1 MIDITDIKVG
11 DKIRLIKPFCDHEV
25 DFTTNH
31 IGKEY
36 VVTKIIITNNL
47 QIVVINIST
56 KIQDK
61 EIMVDDY
68 GISKL
73 NFDCF
78 EKVSDKEKVP
88 DKPENNQEKCKSDKD
103 IAYKEPNTKE
113 PRVNVK
119 YYTDNMQFNNVLEFC
134 DIRTF
139 TAFGKT
145 TIVAVRFPNNYVI
158 VESSS
163 CADEKDYNEKLG
175 IKLCMQRIEQK
186 YMEHI
191 AFMKCEDHSMWDSL
205 EELDCS
211 YDFLEDIDTNKK
223 ENSCDEECSCDC
235 CDCIGKDVCVDSSY
249 NDYLPIDRFID
260 EMTDK
265 LQKKIYE
272 SIKRELFDSGIDIE
286 EDQK

>member
-47 QIVVINIST
+47 QVVVINVSV

-88 DKPENNQEKCKSDKD
+88 DKSENNQEKCKSDKD
-103 IAYKEPNTKE
+103 TACEEPNTKE
-113 PRVNVK
+113 PRG
-119 YYTDNMQFNNVLEFC
+119 LLSHC
-134 DIRTF
+134 
-139 TAFGKT
+139 
-145 TIVAVRFPNNYVI
+145 
-158 VESSS
+158 
-163 CADEKDYNEKLG
+163 
-175 IKLCMQRIEQK
+175 
-186 YMEHI
+186 H
-191 AFMKCEDHSMWDSL
+191 
-205 EELDCS
+205 
-211 YDFLEDIDTNKK
+211 FLFF
-223 ENSCDEECSCDC
+223 
-235 CDCIGKDVCVDSSY
+235 
-249 NDYLPIDRFID
+249 L
-260 EMTDK
+260 
-265 LQKKIYE
+265 
-272 SIKRELFDSGIDIE
+272 
-286 EDQK
+286 

>member
-36 VVTKIIITNNL
+36 VVTKVIKINNL
-47 QIVVINIST
+47 QFVVINIIT

-61 EIMVDDY
+61 EIVVDDY

-73 NFDCF
+73 NFECF
-78 EKVSDKEKVP
+78 EKVFDKS
-88 DKPENNQEKCKSDKD
+88 ENNQEMCKSDKD
-103 IAYKEPNTKE
+103 TACEKPNTKE
-113 PRVNVK
+113 SRVNVK

-134 DIRTF
+134 DIKTF

-145 TIVAVRFPNNYVI
+145 IIVAVRFPNNYVI

-163 CADEKDYNEKLG
+163 CVDEKDYNEKLG

-205 EELDCS
+205 EELNNS

-249 NDYLPIDRFID
+249 NDYLTIDQFID
-260 EMTDK
+260 KMTDK

-272 SIKRELFDSGIDIE
+272 SIKKELSDSGIDIK
-286 EDQK
+286 ED

>member
-36 VVTKIIITNNL
+36 VVTKVIKINNL
-47 QIVVINIST
+47 QFVVINIIT

-61 EIMVDDY
+61 EIVVDDY

-78 EKVSDKEKVP
+78 EKVSDKS
-88 DKPENNQEKCKSDKD
+88 ENNQEKCKSDKD
-103 IAYKEPNTKE
+103 TACEKPNTKE

-119 YYTDNMQFNNVLEFC
+119 YYADNMQFNNVLEFC
-134 DIRTF
+134 DIKTF

-145 TIVAVRFPNNYVI
+145 IIVAVRFPNNYVI

-163 CADEKDYNEKLG
+163 CVDEKDYNEKLG

-205 EELDCS
+205 EELNCS

-235 CDCIGKDVCVDSSY
+235 CDCISKDVCVDSSY
-249 NDYLPIDRFID
+249 NDYLSIDQFID
-260 EMTDK
+260 KMTDK

-272 SIKRELFDSGIDIE
+272 SIKKELSDSGIDIK
-286 EDQK
+286 ED

>member
-36 VVTKIIITNNL
+36 VVTKIIKINNL
-47 QIVVINIST
+47 QFVVINIST
-56 KIQDK
+56 KFQDK
-61 EIMVDDY
+61 EFVIEDY
-68 GISKL
+68 GISQL

-78 EKVSDKEKVP
+78 EKVP
-88 DKPENNQEKCKSDKD
+88 DKSENNQEKCKPDKD
-103 IAYKEPNTKE
+103 TACEKPNTKE

-163 CADEKDYNEKLG
+163 CVDEDDYSEKLG

-186 YMEHI
+186 YMEYI
-191 AFMKCEDHSMWDSL
+191 AFMKCEDHSAWDSL
-205 EELDCS
+205 EDFQS
-211 YDFLEDIDTNKK
+211 SFGFLEDIDTNEK
-223 ENSCDEECSCDC
+223 ENSCDEKCSCDC

-249 NDYLPIDRFID
+249 NDYLSIDRFID
-260 EMTDK
+260 ETTDK

-272 SIKRELFDSGIDIE
+272 SIKRKLSDSGIDIK
-286 EDQK
+286 ED